1 MSTQLIKAEQRAVI
15 PSHAETM
22 EIAEVLA
29 QSGAFPTVEKA
40 AQAYAVIIIG
50 QSFGMAPGE
59 ALMAISLVQGKP
71 SFDVHWQAKRIIE
84 LGHHYEIV
92 QLDGQKCTIRAWRLI
107 HGQLKECGEATMTM
121 DRAKQIKVYDK
132 GQGSNATLGG
142 KWNYRSWAEDML
154 YAYCMRRVVRRYFP
168 EVLGGYG
175 GGDDDTTLDA
185 MADDGVI
192 EGETTPLEELG
203 DELFGKE
210 TNPTAHEPTT
220 DEMIDDAIDAGQRA
234 VSRHRTVRQHDP
246 ATDEEYDPETGEVI
260 PPDVGVQEEMG
271 LGPQVPESVRRT
283 M

>member
-1 MSTQLIKAEQRAVI
+1 MSTHLVKTEHRAVV

-29 QSGAFPTVEKA
+29 ASGAFPTVEKA

-92 QLDGQKCTIRAWRLI
+92 QLDGQKCLIRAWRKVE
-107 HGQLKECGEATMTM
+107 GSLKECGEVTMTM

-154 YAYCMRRVVRRYFP
+154 YAYCMRRVVRRHFP

-175 GGDDDTTLDA
+175 GGDDDTTLDE

-192 EGETTPLEELG
+192 EGEPVTPERLEQLK
-203 DELFGKE
+203 DELYGEE
-210 TNPTAHEPTT
+210 TNPTAH
-220 DEMIDDAIDAGQRA
+220 
-234 VSRHRTVRQHDP
+234 DP
-246 ATDEEYDPETGEVI
+246 VTDEEYDLETGEVI
-260 PPDVGVQEEMG
+260 PPDVGVQPE
-271 LGPQVPESVRRT
+271 LGIDDPKVPDKVREK